1 MAADMELDLTGP
13 HRDDAYMILSGLV
26 TPRPIALTTTV
37 DPEGRV
43 NAAPFSFFNVLGDSP
58 PIVGIC
64 PGDRAPGVPK
74 DTARNIRLTH
84 EFVVNLVDEDLAE
97 RMNLCAASLAP
108 GENELLHA
116 GLTAQPSTSVK
127 PPRILQ
133 APASLECRSHSILEI
148 GDNRLIIG
156 EVLRVH
162 VRDGILDP
170 ETWLVR
176 PGAYAPVGRMQAPH
190 WYCRT
195 RDLFELR
202 RPR

>member
-1 MAADMELDLTGP
+1 MELDLTGP
-13 HRDDAYMILSGLV
+13 HLDDAYMILAGLV

-37 DPEGRV
+37 DLEGRV
-43 NAAPFSFFNVLGDSP
+43 NAAPFSFFNVLGASP

-64 PGDRAPGVPK
+64 PGDRDPGIPK

-84 EFVVNLVDEDLAE
+84 EFVVNLVDEELAE
-97 RMNLCAASLAP
+97 RMNLCAASLPP
-108 GENELLHA
+108 GEDELKHA
-116 GLTAQPSTSVK
+116 GLTAVPSRVVK
-127 PPRILQ
+127 PPRIAE
-133 APASLECRSHSILEI
+133 APASLECRSHSIIEI

-170 ETWLVR
+170 ETWLID
-176 PGAYAPVGRMQAPH
+176 PATYHPIARMQSPN
-190 WYCRT
+190 WYART
-195 RDLFELR
+195 RDMFELK